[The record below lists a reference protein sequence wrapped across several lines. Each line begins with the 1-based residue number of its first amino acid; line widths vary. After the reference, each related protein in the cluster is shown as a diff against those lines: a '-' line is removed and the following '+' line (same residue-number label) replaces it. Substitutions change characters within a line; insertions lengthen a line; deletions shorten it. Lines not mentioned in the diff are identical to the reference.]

1 MTPERLAR
9 INEMLD
15 NRQVDLT
22 VCLDKVHKTNNI
34 AATVRTADSVGIHQV
49 HAVMPEES
57 LWVSG
62 NTSSGS
68 HRWVNTI
75 KHVTYQEAFEQFKA
89 QGMQILATTFS
100 DTAVDFREA
109 DYTKPTVIVLGN
121 ERDGVSPEAIASAD
135 QHIIIPMVGMV
146 QSLNVSVA
154 GALIMY
160 EAQRQRQQAGMYNNR
175 RLDHQYCQ
183 TKLFEQG
190 HPIYA
195 KACRRKQIPYPAI
208 DEQGQIDADE
218 SWWDRMRAPDPQA
231 GLDIAEG

>member
-9 INEMLD
+9 INQMLD

-22 VCLDKVHKTNNI
+22 VCLDKVHKSNNI
-34 AATVRTADSVGIHQV
+34 AAAVRTADSIGIHEI
-49 HAVMPEES
+49 HAIMPEDS

-68 HRWVNTI
+68 HRWVNTV
-75 KHVTYQEAFEQFKA
+75 KHVTYEHAYQQFKA
-89 QGMQILATTFS
+89 KGMQVLATTFS
-100 DTAVDFREA
+100 ADAVDFREI
-109 DYTKPTVIVLGN
+109 DYTKPTAIVLGN
-121 ERDGVSPEAIASAD
+121 EHDGVSEQAIASAD

-160 EAQRQRQQAGMYNNR
+160 EAQRQREQAGMYNQR
-175 RLDHQYCQ
+175 QLDYKYCQ

-195 KACRRKQIPYPAI
+195 RACKRKNIPYPTI

-218 SWWDRMRAPDPQA
+218 QWWDKMRAPDV
-231 GLDIAEG
+231 LSES